1 MEALSLEKME
11 SLVGGSD
18 YCTNLGTILFGGQ
31 FQGSLELYDM
41 ALAYYDRYC
50 SQQ

>member
-1 MEALSLEKME
+1 MEKME
-11 SLVGGSD
+11 NLVGGSD

-31 FQGSLELYDM
+31 FQGSLELYDF
-41 ALAYYDRYC
+41 ALDMYDRHC